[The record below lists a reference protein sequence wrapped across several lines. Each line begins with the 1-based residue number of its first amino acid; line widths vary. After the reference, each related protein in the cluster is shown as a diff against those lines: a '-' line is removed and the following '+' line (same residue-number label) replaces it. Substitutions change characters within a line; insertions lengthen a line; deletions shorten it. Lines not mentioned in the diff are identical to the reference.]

1 MHWLQHLVF
10 HNWRLKLFS
19 LVIATMLWAATARE
33 STSEIGVNV
42 PLEYQNVPPNTEVI
56 SDTTNTVEVR
66 LRGPSTL
73 VKEISPQDI
82 STTIDMGRMVL
93 GSEKILPLT
102 AQHVHAPF
110 GVEVVGVN
118 PARVRVTL
126 EPTVSVKLRILP
138 AVTGTPADG
147 FKVENI
153 SVSPDSVTVEGPANR
168 VRLLESV
175 LTAPVDISAKQEWV
189 RQTVDLNILDPRVR
203 VRQTQ
208 PVRVEVR
215 IGPK

>member
-1 MHWLQHLVF
+1 MMHRFRQILF
-10 HNWRLKLFS
+10 HHWRLKLFS
-19 LVIATMLWAATARE
+19 LIIAAMLWAATARE
-33 STSEIGVNV
+33 TTSEIGVNV

-138 AVTGTPADG
+138 AGT
-147 FKVENI
+147 
-153 SVSPDSVTVEGPANR
+153 
-168 VRLLESV
+168 
-175 LTAPVDISAKQEWV
+175 
-189 RQTVDLNILDPRVR
+189 
-203 VRQTQ
+203 
-208 PVRVEVR
+208 
-215 IGPK
+215 

>member
-73 VKEISPQDI
+73 IREISPQDI
-82 STTIDMGRMVL
+82 STTIDMGKMTL
-93 GSEKILPLT
+93 GSEKILELT
-102 AQHVHAPF
+102 AQQVRAPF

-118 PARVRVTL
+118 PAR
-126 EPTVSVKLRILP
+126 
-138 AVTGTPADG
+138 
-147 FKVENI
+147 
-153 SVSPDSVTVEGPANR
+153 
-168 VRLLESV
+168 
-175 LTAPVDISAKQEWV
+175 
-189 RQTVDLNILDPRVR
+189 
-203 VRQTQ
+203 
-208 PVRVEVR
+208 
-215 IGPK
+215 